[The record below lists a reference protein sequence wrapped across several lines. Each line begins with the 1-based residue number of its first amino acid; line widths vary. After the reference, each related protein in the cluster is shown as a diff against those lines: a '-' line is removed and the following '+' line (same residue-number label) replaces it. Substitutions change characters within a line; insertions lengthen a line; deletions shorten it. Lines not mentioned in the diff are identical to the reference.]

1 MFIKR
6 KHKLVIVFS
15 SLVIAMVFIS
25 TLIGYNLYIKWKGDV
40 SAAKYR
46 NSIYEL
52 SAELFRKDIIL
63 SNVSVDIGKQ
73 SARMSPPFIKGS
85 LKNNSA
91 KAVSSALVEVFFQ
104 KSDGSVI
111 YKDWI
116 YPLGVRKPPP
126 GRFSLFF
133 RRSKTYNI
141 LLPGEGISFRHSIRN
156 CPDEIYEQ
164 FSNKTNFAKNG
175 KNKVMIIYS
184 IVGLDII

>member
-1 MFIKR
+1 
-6 KHKLVIVFS
+6 
-15 SLVIAMVFIS
+15 MVFIL
-25 TLIGYNLYIKWKGDV
+25 TLIGYNLYVKWKGDV

-46 NSIYEL
+46 SSIYEL

-63 SNVSVDIGKQ
+63 SKVSVDIGKQ
-73 SARMSPPFIKGS
+73 SARTSPPFIKGS

-104 KSDGSVI
+104 KSDGRVI

-116 YPLGVRKPPP
+116 YPLGVRKLPL

-141 LLPGEGISFRHSIRN
+141 LLPGEGVSFRHPIRN
-156 CPDEIYEQ
+156 CPNEIYEQ

-175 KNKVMIIYS
+175 KNKIMIIYS
-184 IVGLDII
+184 IVGLEII